1 MVMHVS
7 NPSSP
12 KAEIWVWGQLGLESK
27 FQDREGY
34 TEKPFV
40 FVLEKK
46 KTKWD
51 QSKKKKTEE
60 KQTKSNGD
68 LWLKHENESRLVNQT
83 FVCGIRKEC

>member
-40 FVLEKK
+40 FVL
-46 KTKWD
+46 
-51 QSKKKKTEE
+51 KKKKLKKN
-60 KQTKSNGD
+60 KQNPMGTYDWNMKMKVD
-68 LWLKHENESRLVNQT
+68 
-83 FVCGIRKEC
+83 